1 MKGLDTSVLLGLLE
15 GDGPSRALIG
25 RLRGVEVATTE
36 ANLLELA
43 LIAGHGPSRL
53 QRVRREVLQ
62 RLRRKLTV
70 LPIDSRSI
78 ELVTRRLGAST
89 EAAPPLVLAML
100 GAFESSGC
108 DELFV
113 REPISVT
120 SRWKLKMTRIGGSQ
134 AK

>member
-15 GDGPSRALIG
+15 GDGASRALVG

-43 LIAGHGPSRL
+43 LISGHGPGRL
-53 QRVRREVLQ
+53 QRARREVLG

-70 LPIDSRSI
+70 LPIDSRAI
-78 ELVTRRLGAST
+78 ELATRRLERAPEPT
-89 EAAPPLVLAML
+89 PPLVLAML
-100 GAFESSGC
+100 GALESNGC

-113 REPISVT
+113 RDPLRT
-120 SRWKLKMTRIGGSQ
+120 SPRWKLKVTRISEAH

>member
-15 GDGPSRALIG
+15 GDGASRALIG

-43 LIAGHGPSRL
+43 LIAGHGPPRL
-53 QRVRREVLQ
+53 QRSRREVLA

-70 LPIDSRSI
+70 LPIDGRAL
-78 ELVTRRLGAST
+78 ELVTRRLERSPEPT
-89 EAAPPLVLAML
+89 PPLMLAML
-100 GAFESSGC
+100 GAFESNGC

-113 REPISVT
+113 RDPVRVSP
-120 SRWKLKMTRIGGSQ
+120 RWKLKITRIGGAL

>member
-25 RLRGVEVATTE
+25 RLRGIEVATTE

-43 LIAGHGPSRL
+43 LIAGHGPARL
-53 QRVRREVLQ
+53 QRSRREVLV

-70 LPIDSRSI
+70 LPIDGRAV
-78 ELVTRRLGAST
+78 ELVGRRLERAIEPT
-89 EAAPPLVLAML
+89 PPLVLAML
-100 GAFESSGC
+100 GALESNGC

-113 REPISVT
+113 REPIRMSP
-120 SRWKLKMTRIGGSQ
+120 RWKLKVTRVGGMR

>member
-15 GDGPSRALIG
+15 GDGPCRALIG
-25 RLRGVEVATTE
+25 RLRGVEIATTE
-36 ANLLELA
+36 ANLLELG
-43 LIAGHGPSRL
+43 LLAGHGPARL
-53 QRVRREVLQ
+53 QRSRREVLE

-78 ELVTRRLGAST
+78 ELVTRRLVR
-89 EAAPPLVLAML
+89 AAEPTPPLVLAML
-100 GAFESSGC
+100 GALESNGC

-113 REPISVT
+113 RDPVRVSP
-120 SRWKLKMTRIGGSQ
+120 RWKVKVTRIVSSH